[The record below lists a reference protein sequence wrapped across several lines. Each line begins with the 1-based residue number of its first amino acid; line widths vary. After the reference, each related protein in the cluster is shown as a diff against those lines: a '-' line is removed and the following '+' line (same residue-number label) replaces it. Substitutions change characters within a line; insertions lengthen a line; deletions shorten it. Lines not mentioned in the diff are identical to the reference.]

1 MRRLW
6 GVLVPVLTTVV
17 VTVACGGGGDVL
29 SASECV
35 EIAVAQYNSLDLTGV
50 TVADGVDDDEEIGL
64 RAQVRAIQ
72 DRHPELVPFAAC
84 DGALSL
90 EDRLAINSRLRP
102 EVVQVFIASELL
114 LPPPAPAPTAPGG

>member
-1 MRRLW
+1 MRRLR
-6 GVLVPVLTTVV
+6 GALVPVLVTVF

-29 SASECV
+29 SASDCV
-35 EIAVAQYNSLDLTGV
+35 ETAVAQYNSLDLAGV
-50 TVADGVDDDEEIGL
+50 NIADGVDDDEEIGL

-72 DRHPELVPFAAC
+72 DQHPELVPFATC
-84 DGALSL
+84 DGVLSL

-114 LPPPAPAPTAPGG
+114 LPPPPTAPTAPAG